1 MSSETLPFLLGAGS
15 IGGILWYG
23 ANRKA
28 HASAMAPDRQHA
40 AEASAVVERPNAA
53 PPVAIK
59 AAAPAGSTSPVIR
72 PPERVSASAA
82 ANAPMPLSGRW
93 VWPVETYNGR
103 RSVITNPWSTRESR
117 LHKGVDIMFP
127 RAPGDAAHGRPGGYP
142 PAVERWRPLVAKLA
156 RGLDVDFL
164 LTWIQLESGG
174 NPCATGI
181 ANKEAGLFQ
190 SYHPADDRHGA
201 TFEALR
207 AACALGQQTA
217 SRPLTDAEQQLQVS
231 SGIALAR
238 ACLDVASSALKAI
251 GAYWS
256 PRDRYCLAKLVHA
269 LPAYVYRFPAAYV
282 SARGK
287 APVGWGDFRAWV
299 RSLSEEAVIAIDR
312 GVQPWSSVA
321 QRDRLFDLAERAGN
335 AAAGGH
341 PQFTVPEGVRA
352 LAASDG
358 VVWSAARMPR
368 GFTVVLDH
376 GPAGYAT
383 FYTHF
388 SEMFVAPTQR
398 AASKE
403 RVYAGQPIGVVGADP
418 MDPNGLPHLH
428 FELWKGGPGDAVDP
442 GPLMKWWEHIA
453 VAPALTTPAG
463 HPPASSASAN
473 PAPTGTPPIRV
484 RSPGFGGPSL
494 PIAPRPSTGAR
505 NASLAYRSVGQRGE
519 PYPDWVRALD
529 GKSGVYVIRE
539 FDANGEPEIVYV
551 GSSSADRLYSTLTR
565 HFQSWR
571 RSKAFWRGQYNEG
584 HDPGLTYDRDRVDA
598 AVRITRAS
606 QAIDE
611 EARLI
616 RRLRPRD
623 NLIGQPEEEVIP
635 F

>member
-1 MSSETLPFLLGAGS
+1 
-15 IGGILWYG
+15 
-23 ANRKA
+23 
-28 HASAMAPDRQHA
+28 
-40 AEASAVVERPNAA
+40 
-53 PPVAIK
+53 
-59 AAAPAGSTSPVIR
+59 
-72 PPERVSASAA
+72 
-82 ANAPMPLSGRW
+82 
-93 VWPVETYNGR
+93 VETYNGR
-103 RSVITNPWSTRESR
+103 RSVVTNPWSTREGR

-127 RAPGDAAHGRPGGYP
+127 RVPSDAAHGRPGGYP
-142 PAVERWRPLVAKLA
+142 PAVERWRPLVAELA
-156 RGLDVDFL
+156 RGIDVDFL

-181 ANKEAGLFQ
+181 ADKEAGLFQ
-190 SYHPADDRHGA
+190 TYHPADDRHGA

-207 AACALGQQTA
+207 TACAPGQQTA
-217 SRPLTDAEQQLQVS
+217 NRRLTDAEQRLQVS
-231 SGIALAR
+231 SGLALAR
-238 ACLDVASSALKAI
+238 ACLDVAQSALKAI
-251 GAYWS
+251 GASWS
-256 PRDRYCLAKLVHA
+256 ARDRCCLAKLVHA

-282 SARGK
+282 SARGRVP
-287 APVGWGDFRAWV
+287 AGWGDFRAWV
-299 RSLSEEAVIAIDR
+299 RSLSEEDVIAIDR
-312 GVQPWSSVA
+312 GVQPWASVA

-398 AASKE
+398 AASKQ

-428 FELWKGGPGDAVDP
+428 FELWRGGPGDAIDP
-442 GPLMKWWEHIA
+442 VPLMKWWEHVTVPPGPTELSDA
-453 VAPALTTPAG
+453 ARPRVAPQ
-463 HPPASSASAN
+463 
-473 PAPTGTPPIRV
+473 GTPPPARV

-494 PIAPRPSTGAR
+494 PIAPRPNTGAR
-505 NASLAYRSVGQRGE
+505 NASLTYRPVGQRGE

-529 GKSGVYVIRE
+529 GQSGVYVIRE
-539 FDANGEPEIVYV
+539 LDANGAPEIVYV
-551 GSSSADRLYSTLTR
+551 GSSSADRLYGTLTR

-571 RSKAFWRGQYNEG
+571 RSKGFWRGQYNEG

-598 AVRITRAS
+598 AVRITSAS
-606 QAIDE
+606 QALDE
-611 EARLI
+611 ETRLI

-623 NLIGQPEEEVIP
+623 NLIGQPEEAVP